1 MCVFV
6 ARLAVP
12 IGVSTSIDACLYYS
26 AFLFIT
32 ISFYTIVRG
41 TTILWIMIW
50 SFIFKLETISLNL
63 IGVILFFSVGVVLS
77 SLGQFSG
84 DDNSSA
90 RDMGL

>member
-1 MCVFV
+1 MFL

-12 IGVSTSIDACLYYS
+12 IGVSTSMDILLS
-26 AFLFIT
+26 NLSFLFVSV
-32 ISFYTIVRG
+32 SFYTI
-41 TTILWIMIW
+41 TKSSSLIWIMIW